1 MIFSVNIINHTNPQT
16 SVITADA
23 SSGIATAVT
32 YNQIKQSFGQY
43 VYNTDS
49 IYVYSDNLNQLSSVV
64 NFSRF
69 DATGNQNIT
78 NIPLVVDPYQ
88 FFSSLNVDLN
98 NNDTSFILNGN
109 SSFSFD
115 ILPLAKI
122 VLQIRTRR
130 ITNSFGNNLNNFKS
144 IENIFRDKNFF
155 KYGDISQIQ
164 ETSKEVKEEITK
176 KPSDGGGVVSNYTP
190 VEESD
195 VLLYMFLVSLGAIY
209 FYKKYKK

>member
-23 SSGIATAVT
+23 SSGIVTAVK

-43 VYNTDS
+43 VYNTDA
-49 IYVYSDNLNQLSSVV
+49 IYIYSDNLNQLSSVV

-115 ILPLAKI
+115 ILPFAKI
-122 VLQIRTRR
+122 VLQIKTRR

-164 ETSKEVKEEITK
+164 ETSREVKEEITK
-176 KPSDGGGVVSNYTP
+176 KSFDGGGVVSEYNP
-190 VEESD
+190 IEESD
-195 VLLYMFLVSLGAIY
+195 VLLYIFLVSLGAIY